1 MLEIMYCLYYNYTV
15 NKLKREVCPL
25 SEGTMK
31 KIIKVSP
38 SEMAKQHE
46 YTELV
51 RTVLTTRFEPS
62 KPLAFVHTYG
72 CQGNVSDGERIKGIL
87 ESLGYGFTDDVEKAD
102 LILYN
107 TCAVRE
113 HAEDRIYGN
122 VGAIKRLK
130 KTNPN
135 LIIALCGCMMQQ
147 KRVVDKIRK
156 SYPFVDLVFGTHVI
170 HRIPELIYRVLCTGK
185 KVYECPDGAGV
196 IAEDLPIRRDGSIKG
211 WLPIM
216 YGCNN
221 FCSYCIVP
229 YVRGRERSREPE
241 DVIKEAKELIAS
253 GCKDITLLGQNVNS
267 YGKNLDRDINFSKLL
282 RQINDLPGDFIIR
295 FMTSH
300 PKDCTK
306 ELLDTMASCDK
317 IAKHLHLPFQ
327 SGNNRVLK
335 EMNRGYT
342 REKYLEL
349 ARYARQVMPD
359 LSMTSDVIVGFP
371 GETYEEFRDTVSLI
385 EEVKFTSLFTFI
397 FSPRPGTR
405 AADMPDPISR
415 EEKGKWFKELT
426 DAQEKIASER
436 TAAMKD
442 KTYTVLC
449 EGYAKEGI
457 LNGRT
462 EGNVMIEFPEVDGK
476 DLVGKFCKVKVTE
489 PLTWIVRGVLDER

>member
-1 MLEIMYCLYYNYTV
+1 
-15 NKLKREVCPL
+15 
-25 SEGTMK
+25 
-31 KIIKVSP
+31 
-38 SEMAKQHE
+38 
-46 YTELV
+46 
-51 RTVLTTRFEPS
+51 
-62 KPLAFVHTYG
+62 
-72 CQGNVSDGERIKGIL
+72 
-87 ESLGYGFTDDVEKAD
+87 
-102 LILYN
+102 
-107 TCAVRE
+107 
-113 HAEDRIYGN
+113 
-122 VGAIKRLK
+122 
-130 KTNPN
+130 
-135 LIIALCGCMMQQ
+135 MMQQ

-156 SYPFVDLVFGTHVI
+156 SYPFVNLVFGTHVI

-185 KVYECPDGAGV
+185 KVYECPDEAGV
-196 IAEDLPIRRDGSIKG
+196 IAEDLPVRRDGNIKG

-267 YGKNLDRDINFSKLL
+267 YGKNLDGDINFSKLL

-317 IAKHLHLPFQ
+317 VAKHLHLPFQ

-335 EMNRGYT
+335 AMNRGYT

-397 FSPRPGTR
+397 FSPRPGTK

-449 EGYAKEGI
+449 EGYAKEGV

-462 EGNVMIEFPEVDGK
+462 EGNVMIEFPEVEGK
-476 DLVGKFCKVKVTE
+476 ELIGKFCKVKVTE

>member
-1 MLEIMYCLYYNYTV
+1 M
-15 NKLKREVCPL
+15 

-267 YGKNLDRDINFSKLL
+267 YGKNLDRDINFSKLI

-317 IAKHLHLPFQ
+317 VAKHLHLPFQ

>member
-1 MLEIMYCLYYNYTV
+1 MLEIMHCLYYNYTV

-130 KTNPN
+130 KTNRN

-241 DVIKEAKELIAS
+241 DVIKEAKDLIAS

-317 IAKHLHLPFQ
+317 VAKHLHLPFQ

-462 EGNVMIEFPEVDGK
+462 ESNVMIEFPEVDGK

>member
-317 IAKHLHLPFQ
+317 VAKHLHLPFQ

-436 TAAMKD
+436 TATMKD